1 MDKVQLTIDTIRVL
15 SAQAIEKA
23 KSGHPGL
30 PLGVAPLGYTLFA
43 NNLKFN
49 PKNPNFVD
57 RDRFILSAGHGSML
71 LYSLLHIFGYDVTIE
86 DIKNF
91 RQLGSKCPG
100 HPELGV
106 TAGVEISTGP
116 LGQGIANAV
125 GMAIAETFLA
135 EKFNKTGLN
144 VVDHY
149 TYALCGDGCM
159 MEGIEYEAASL
170 AGTLKLGKLIV
181 LYDSNSITIEGD
193 TNSSFT
199 EDVAARHEAQGW
211 QVITVEDVNNIAD
224 IDRAIAK
231 AKAETN
237 KPSLI
242 IVKSIIGYGSP
253 KAGSADVHGAPLGE
267 VALEELKKNLNW
279 EYAPFEVPEEVLSNV
294 KTYIRKGAKVENDW
308 QVLFDTYQREYPELA
323 QEFLSWQAG
332 TLPSS
337 DILNELYSTIGADA
351 TRGSSSTVLNFL
363 AKQIPNLIGGSA
375 DLGPSNKS
383 IIKGEEY
390 YSSKSRTGRN
400 FHFGIREHAMGAI
413 INGINAHGGML
424 GYSATFFSFS
434 DYMKNAMRMSALM
447 NLNSTYI
454 LTHDSI
460 GVGEDGPTH
469 QPIEQLIGLRSIP
482 NMKVF
487 RPCDSRETIAGWKTA
502 LWEKGPTS
510 LVLSRQN
517 LPLVEG
523 TGDQATKGGYILKDC
538 AGTPQVILISC
549 GSEIAPTMQAQ
560 QILLDQGINARVVSM
575 PCIELFE
582 KQTEEYKN
590 SVIPNDIRARVCIEA
605 ASSYSWHK
613 FAGLD
618 GKVIGI
624 DTFGLSAPAGVLFKH
639 FNITAEHVAE
649 VAKSI
654 IK

>member
-30 PLGVAPLGYTLFA
+30 PLGFAPVGYTLFA
-43 NNLKFN
+43 DHLNFN
-49 PKNPNFVD
+49 PTNPSFFN
-57 RDRFILSAGHGSML
+57 RDRLVLSAGHGSML
-71 LYSLLHIFGYDVTIE
+71 LYSLLHLFGYDVSID
-86 DIKNF
+86 DIKSF
-91 RQLGSKCPG
+91 RQFGSKCPG

-135 EKFNKTGLN
+135 EKFNKQGFPI
-144 VVDHY
+144 VDHY

-170 AGTLKLGKLIV
+170 AGTLSLGKLIV

-193 TNSSFT
+193 TSSSFT
-199 EDVAARHEAQGW
+199 EDVALRHEAQGW
-211 QVITVEDVNNIAD
+211 QVIKVSDANNLKEVSM
-224 IDRAIAK
+224 AIAK

-242 IVKSIIGYGSP
+242 IINSIIGYGSP
-253 KAGSADVHGAPLGE
+253 KQGSADVHGAPLGE
-267 VALEELKKNLNW
+267 VNLDILKKNLNW
-279 EYAPFEVPEEVLSNV
+279 TYAPFEVPEEVSSNT
-294 KTYIRKGAKVENDW
+294 KTYIRKGAKLENDW
-308 QVLFDTYQREYPELA
+308 QVLFDSYQREYAELA
-323 QEFLSWQAG
+323 AEFTNWTSG
-332 TLPSS
+332 ELPSEE
-337 DILNELYSTIGADA
+337 ILDELYTTISADA

-363 AKQIPNLIGGSA
+363 AKYIPNLIGGSA

-390 YSSKSRTGRN
+390 YSAKTRTGRN
-400 FHFGIREHAMGAI
+400 FHFGIREHAMSAI
-413 INGINAHGGML
+413 INGINAHGGL
-424 GYSATFFSFS
+424 LAYSATFFSFS

-469 QPIEQLIGLRSIP
+469 QPVEQLIGLRSIP

-502 LWEKGPTS
+502 LWIKGPTS

-517 LPLVEG
+517 LPLIEG
-523 TGDQATKGGYILKDC
+523 TSNEATKGGYILKDC
-538 AGTPQVILISC
+538 ENPDVILIAS
-549 GSEIAPTMQAQ
+549 GSEVAPTLNASK
-560 QILLDQGINARVVSM
+560 LLLEQGINARVVSM

-582 KQTEEYKN
+582 AQTEEYKN
-590 SVIPNDIRARVCIEA
+590 SVIPNEIRARVCVEA
-605 ASSYSWHK
+605 ASSYSWYK
-613 FAGLD
+613 YAGID
-618 GKVIGI
+618 GTIIGI
-624 DTFGLSAPAGVLFKH
+624 DTFGLSAPASVLFNH
-639 FNITAEHVAE
+639 FKFTAENIAKVAQD
-649 VAKSI
+649 V
-654 IK
+654 IKK